1 MILVP
6 RQHRIGAAGAAR
18 NRAGPPKRA
27 NPQGPARAAGAGNLS
42 GSAGAPG
49 AASALAAGGSIPLPE
64 VSARTRMPEVNGVDR
79 AAGTRGRSPVVAGP
93 AAAPCDMTLGGM
105 DRDRRSEGGP
115 TALLQESAAVAGCV
129 IRHRLSS
136 KSLLDRDLFK
146 FRSLQ

>member
-1 MILVP
+1 MILP
-6 RQHRIGAAGAAR
+6 ARQHRTGSRGGGAGAR
-18 NRAGPPKRA
+18 G
-27 NPQGPARAAGAGNLS
+27 
-42 GSAGAPG
+42 GAPPR
-49 AASALAAGGSIPLPE
+49 AAGGSIPLPE